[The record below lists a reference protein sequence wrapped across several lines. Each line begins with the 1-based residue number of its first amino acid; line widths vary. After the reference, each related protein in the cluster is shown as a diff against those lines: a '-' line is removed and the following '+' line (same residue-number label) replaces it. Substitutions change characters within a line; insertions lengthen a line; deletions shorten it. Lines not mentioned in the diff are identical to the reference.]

1 MNRRTLVLSLLF
13 APSLAR
19 AHSYTKGDIA
29 IGHAWALPT
38 TLNEGQVFVPLLNRG
53 KAADA
58 LVAAR
63 SPLCRLVELRRNNRY
78 DDPPEGEFPLEP
90 GKPLAMR
97 PTGRHL
103 RLIGLSRPLVTG
115 ADFEVVLDFRDAGEI
130 AIDVKVSIQE

>member
-1 MNRRTLVLSLLF
+1 MKRRQIILSLVF

-19 AHSYTKGDIA
+19 AHSYTQGDIA

-53 KAADA
+53 KVADA

-63 SPLCRLVELRRNNRY
+63 SPICRLIELRRNNRY
-78 DDPPEGEFPLEP
+78 DDPLEREFSLDPGQPLP
-90 GKPLAMR
+90 MR

-103 RLIGLSRPLVTG
+103 RLIGLAQPLNEG
-115 ADFEVVLDFRDAGEI
+115 SAFETVLDFRDAGEI
-130 AIDVKVSIQE
+130 AIQVEVSPHG